1 MRKRAVN
8 VALFRFAHSPLRLF
22 RTALSV
28 QEMILFYFAM
38 GGGIHLPQKKWM
50 QALIPYVDSMEDL
63 HVFVS
68 LLLASSIL
76 RINHLLIIVYV
87 LSCRAS
93 FDAINLSACLLE
105 LRSFAKP
112 IPFCFPNHIECFSCF
127 ESKHEL

>member
-76 RINHLLIIVYV
+76 RINHLLIIV
-87 LSCRAS
+87 
-93 FDAINLSACLLE
+93 
-105 LRSFAKP
+105 
-112 IPFCFPNHIECFSCF
+112 
-127 ESKHEL
+127 

>member
-50 QALIPYVDSMEDL
+50 QSLIPYV
-63 HVFVS
+63 
-68 LLLASSIL
+68 IQW
-76 RINHLLIIVYV
+76 RICTFLFRCCWH
-87 LSCRAS
+87 RA
-93 FDAINLSACLLE
+93 
-105 LRSFAKP
+105 
-112 IPFCFPNHIECFSCF
+112 FC
-127 ESKHEL
+127 ESTIC